1 MHQRHAPH
9 SEPDLRQR
17 ALSALERANELSDA
31 EDHTQAIAYYEE
43 ALSAFA
49 HLDAERWNLLVCV
62 FNLGLCLRQADRLDA
77 AIGAFARALA
87 LAEDQRTPFDT
98 ERERKTVQCKT
109 HDELG
114 KVLADKQSFT
124 ESLHHFTTALD
135 IAKTMRDSLELQ
147 GIIRRHMANV
157 LEDKGD
163 TDQALAVCG
172 QALEDLQTAGS
183 EPYEI
188 HQTTVDLAT
197 VHIVRDEHATA
208 VDLLHEAIKGF
219 ESLPGTESAIAH
231 ARASLANALRF
242 LGRFA
247 EAERQYALADTV
259 FRRSGRQSSIAYNL
273 QNSALNYAEQGKWE
287 AANRTY
293 SEALSKFEELG
304 VSDYETGRTLMNHSE
319 TIRLTGNPERAEA
332 VCRRAIAVLDRA
344 EEAGGLV
351 GMAYTVLGCCLKDQ
365 QRLPEA
371 EAALMESV
379 RLIEQNEGSAYSLA
393 YAEMDLGVV
402 IADQCR
408 FDEAAPHFERA
419 REDFLRCGMHY
430 EANLVNREEAD
441 ALQRESERADDAEKK
456 DALLVEALSLAVRAA
471 VDADERRFQ
480 FPASDARMRWIQ
492 RVAEPSR
499 ELALSLA
506 ADAQDAGLVSELVA
520 SWRTSGVVSP
530 SSGLERA
537 RGEDPGRP
545 PHHPAQATV
554 PITGVM
560 ATDAENGVGG
570 VGSVEGLG
578 DPSGGVRGSANAAGR
593 SIGPN
598 LVMLHG
604 SRSTL
609 SAYAPDLALRRKVR
623 YR

>member
-1 MHQRHAPH
+1 M
-9 SEPDLRQR
+9 
-17 ALSALERANELSDA
+17 SALERANELSDA

-43 ALSAFA
+43 AA
-49 HLDAERWNLLVCV
+49 DAYALLKEERWNMLMCV

-208 VDLLHEAIKGF
+208 VDLLHEAINGF
-219 ESLPGTESAIAH
+219 ESLPGTEFAIAH

-287 AANRTY
+287 AADRTY

-319 TIRLTGNPERAEA
+319 TIRLTGNPERAEE
-332 VCRRAIAVLDRA
+332 VCRQAIAALNRA
-344 EEAGGLV
+344 EGAGGLV
-351 GMAYTVLGCCLKDQ
+351 GEWPSRFWVAASRTSSASPRRRRPSWSRYASSRTT
-365 QRLPEA
+365 RAAPI
-371 EAALMESV
+371 AALTRKWTSV
-379 RLIEQNEGSAYSLA
+379 SSSPNDCVSTKQQHTSKERERTSCVAGCTTRRIWSTGRRPMHSSASPNAPTTRRRRKPCSLK
-393 YAEMDLGVV
+393 
-402 IADQCR
+402 R
-408 FDEAAPHFERA
+408 FRW
-419 REDFLRCGMHY
+419 RCG
-430 EANLVNREEAD
+430 
-441 ALQRESERADDAEKK
+441 
-456 DALLVEALSLAVRAA
+456 
-471 VDADERRFQ
+471 RR
-480 FPASDARMRWIQ
+480 WT
-492 RVAEPSR
+492 
-499 ELALSLA
+499 
-506 ADAQDAGLVSELVA
+506 
-520 SWRTSGVVSP
+520 RTSGVSNSRP
-530 SSGLERA
+530 RM
-537 RGEDPGRP
+537 RG
-545 PHHPAQATV
+545 
-554 PITGVM
+554 
-560 ATDAENGVGG
+560 
-570 VGSVEGLG
+570 
-578 DPSGGVRGSANAAGR
+578 
-593 SIGPN
+593 
-598 LVMLHG
+598 
-604 SRSTL
+604 
-609 SAYAPDLALRRKVR
+609 
-623 YR
+623 